1 MPRKGII
8 VANCHNMERPFI
20 ALQAAIVSRGQ
31 SAMAPRRG
39 GGYNAAMP
47 ALLHAWFSAD
57 PASTR
62 SMPPILRMARG
73 LVALASMIALAVQ
86 PAAAQSILRDAETEA
101 LLRDMSAPIVA
112 ASGLDPRNVDI
123 VLVNDS
129 SVNAFVVGGQAVYLN
144 SGLINTADSADEV
157 QGVIAHE
164 LGHVVGGH
172 AISDGGGKA
181 AQGISILSLLL
192 AAAAAAA
199 GGGDAAM
206 GVLMAGQQAAMGKY
220 LAFSRAQESSADA
233 AGAQFLSKAGI
244 SGRGSVAFFKK
255 LQNLEFRHGYT
266 RNADTEFYSSHPM
279 TGDRIA
285 TLQDTYEKDP
295 AWAKPGDSALEAR
308 FQRAKAKLFGYLAE
322 PSDTLRVYPEGT
334 NTVPARY
341 ARAYAWHKDAHLDK
355 AMVEADAL
363 LGQAPDDPYF
373 LELKGQILLE
383 AGRPGEALGPLRRAT
398 ELTGNQ
404 PLIATTFGHA
414 LIATED
420 AKNLPEAQRVLK
432 AAVARDRENPF
443 AWYQLGVVYA
453 ANGDLPRARLA
464 SAEQQ
469 ALNRQ
474 MPQALG
480 SAEAAEA
487 ALPKGSPDWLRAQ
500 DIAMQAR
507 AAIERNRKRR

>member
-1 MPRKGII
+1 MRDLLTRGL
-8 VANCHNMERPFI
+8 I
-20 ALQAAIVSRGQ
+20 ALS
-31 SAMAPRRG
+31 
-39 GGYNAAMP
+39 
-47 ALLHAWFSAD
+47 
-57 PASTR
+57 
-62 SMPPILRMARG
+62 
-73 LVALASMIALAVQ
+73 VAIALCAE

-101 LLRDMSAPIVA
+101 LLRDMATPIVA

-123 VLVNDS
+123 VMVNDS
-129 SVNAFVVGGQAVYLN
+129 DVNAFVVGGQAVYIN
-144 SGLINTADSADEV
+144 SGLINTADTANEV

-172 AISDGGGKA
+172 AISDAGGKA
-181 AQGISILSLLL
+181 AGGISILSLLL

-220 LAFSRAQESSADA
+220 LAFSRSQEATADA

-244 SGRGSVAFFKK
+244 SGRGSVSFFKK
-255 LQNLEFRHGYT
+255 LENLEFRYGLT
-266 RNADTEFYSSHPM
+266 RNADAEFYSTHPM

-295 AWAKPGDSALEAR
+295 AWNKPNDPALEAR

-322 PSDTLRVYPEGT
+322 PQATLTAYPEGT

-341 ARAYAWHKDAHLDK
+341 ARAYAWHKDARLDK
-355 AMVEADAL
+355 AMEETDAL
-363 LGQAPDDPYF
+363 LKAAPDDPYF

-383 AGRPGEALGPLRRAT
+383 AGKPAEALAPLRRAT
-398 ELTGNQ
+398 ELTNNQ

-420 AKNLPEAQRVLK
+420 PKNFLEAQRVLK
-432 AAVARDRENPF
+432 ASVARDRENPF
-443 AWYQLGVVYA
+443 AWYELGIVYA
-453 ANGDLPRARLA
+453 ANGDMPRARLA

-469 ALNRQ
+469 VMNLQ
-474 MPQALG
+474 MPQALA

-500 DIAMQAR
+500 DIALQAR